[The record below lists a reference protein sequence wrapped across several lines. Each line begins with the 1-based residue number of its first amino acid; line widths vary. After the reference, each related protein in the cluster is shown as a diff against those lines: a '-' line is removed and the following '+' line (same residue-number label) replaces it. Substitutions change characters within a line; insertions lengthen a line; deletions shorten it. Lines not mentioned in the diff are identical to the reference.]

1 MCSSLTKDATT
12 YICHWTLKNQND
24 PFGYFFLMIYIHKAK
39 GGTHPICSDCASLV
53 HPLGKWLDYT
63 LQPVITSQPS
73 YFKDSFTLKQE
84 LDKLVLP
91 PNASIISFDTIS
103 MYTNIDINDSIKR
116 ISTFLAE
123 TWDNYDCKAVKEA
136 MEIVMKNNRM
146 RFSNLIYH
154 QIRGVAMGMSPTPTI
169 ANLYV
174 AIYEHN
180 HIIPLVNVK
189 YLLFYKRFINDGF
202 AVCLHDEDPT
212 TDANNWN
219 DVKACINAMGLNWTF
234 KSPRKKLAFVDM
246 TIQVKGEKIVTTIYT
261 KPLALYQYILVT
273 HLEP

>member
-1 MCSSLTKDATT
+1 MCSSLTKDATA

-63 LQPVITSQPS
+63 LQPAVTKQPS

-84 LDKLVLP
+84 LNKLVLP
-91 PNASIISFDTIS
+91 PNASIISFDAIS
-103 MYTNIDINDSIKR
+103 MYTNIGINDSIEC

-136 MEIVMKNNRM
+136 MEMVMKNNSM
-146 RFSNLIYH
+146 RFGNLIYH
-154 QIRGVAMGMSPTPTI
+154 QIGGVAMGMLPAPTI
-169 ANLYV
+169 AKLYV
-174 AIYEHN
+174 AIYEGD

-189 YLLFYKRFINDGF
+189 YLSFYKRFIDDGF
-202 AVCLHDEDPT
+202 AVWLHDKDPT

-219 DVKACINAMGLNWTF
+219 DFKACINAKVL
-234 KSPRKKLAFVDM
+234 S
-246 TIQVKGEKIVTTIYT
+246 
-261 KPLALYQYILVT
+261 
-273 HLEP
+273 